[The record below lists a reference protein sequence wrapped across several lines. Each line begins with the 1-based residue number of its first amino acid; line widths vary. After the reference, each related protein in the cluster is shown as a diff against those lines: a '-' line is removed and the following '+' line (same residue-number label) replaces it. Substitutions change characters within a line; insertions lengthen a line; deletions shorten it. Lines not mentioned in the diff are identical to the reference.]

1 MRSVYP
7 EHELKLLVVRTCVM
21 LPLQDKVVVNLQAS
35 TAEPAASWSITSGP
49 FACFNAWFCKMM
61 LVPLGSVNSL

>member
-21 LPLQDKVVVNLQAS
+21 LPLQERVVVNLEAS
-35 TAEPAASWSITSGP
+35 TAEPLPWSITSGP
-49 FACFNAWFCKMM
+49 LLVLMLGLQDDAC
-61 LVPLGSVNSL
+61 VS